1 MSKIEVFRV
10 AKFVS
15 ILPVCAT
22 AAVDAVWYHLR
33 EALWM
38 WFFIEF
44 LCAVAATA
52 AI

>member
-1 MSKIEVFRV
+1 MSKIEVLRE

-33 EALWM
+33 EA
-38 WFFIEF
+38 
-44 LCAVAATA
+44 ATMTVVFH
-52 AI
+52 